1 MISNVYAYYISQYG
15 SRPYSKYNTHK
26 KEELRDVYNNI
37 VRLNRAS
44 PFYSIDISEESQ
56 KFAIDIKES
65 ARSLAETAYEITDAL
80 NGNMTFKSAA
90 VSDDPETIEVEYI
103 GDNVTADESHNFS
116 MEVKQLATPQIN
128 TGNFL
133 SQTAKGL
140 SPGTYSFDVNISSI
154 TYDLRFAVSANE
166 NNRAVQDKL
175 TRLINKA
182 EIGLKARVITD
193 TSNRS
198 ALEITSNMT
207 GMHGR
212 PAIFTVSDEHATE
225 SRGAVELFGLDK
237 TSHYPSN
244 AIFNLNGEERS
255 STSNI
260 FTVDRRFELTLKK
273 THEPGMVTNI
283 GLKQNLDAVIDSLH
297 KLRDCFNDITKLAR
311 AGTTI
316 GSKKLSSDLSIIANA
331 HKEALNSN
339 GLTINS
345 EGLMEIDDE
354 RLHQTTNEN
363 LMNNLSEISKF
374 KNALQK
380 KAKDVM
386 INPMEYINRSVISY
400 KHPTRP
406 SGDTYSTSIYTGML
420 YNGYC

>member
-44 PFYSIDISEESQ
+44 PFYSVDISEESQ

-80 NGNMTFKSAA
+80 NGDMTFKSAA
-90 VSDDPETIEVEYI
+90 VSDDPETISVEYI
-103 GDNVTADESHNFS
+103 GDKVSADESHSFT
-116 MEVKQLATPQIN
+116 MEVKQLATPQVN

-154 TYDLRFAVSANE
+154 TYDLRFAVGPDE
-166 NNRAVQDKL
+166 NNRAIQDKL
-175 TRLINKA
+175 TRLVNKA
-182 EIGLKARVITD
+182 EIGLRARVITNEA
-193 TSNRS
+193 NRS
-198 ALEITSNMT
+198 ALELTSNMT
-207 GMHGR
+207 GIHGK
-212 PAIFTVSDEHATE
+212 PAIFTVSDKNATE
-225 SRGAVELFGLDK
+225 SSGAVDLFGLDR

-273 THEPGMVTNI
+273 THEPGSVATI
-283 GLKQNLDAVIDSLH
+283 GLKQNLDAIVDSLH
-297 KLRDCFNDITKLAR
+297 KLSNCYNSIYKLAKS
-311 AGTTI
+311 GTTI
-316 GSKKLSSDLSIIANA
+316 GSKHLSADLSQIAQT
-331 HKEALNSN
+331 HRDALSSN
-339 GLTINS
+339 GLSINS
-345 EGLMEIDDE
+345 EGFMEIDDE
-354 RLHQTTNEN
+354 KLHKTSNED

-386 INPMEYINRSVISY
+386 INPMEYISKSIISY